1 MTNKEFINNK
11 LNGTHL
17 QFYLKTVRELFIVRN
32 QSTRDAE
39 LAAKFAIED
48 AQILMKVMGY
58 TND

>member
-1 MTNKEFINNK
+1 MTNKEFINTK

-17 QFYLKTVRELFIVRN
+17 QFYLKTIRESFIMRN
-32 QSTRDAE
+32 QSTINVE
-39 LAAKFAIED
+39 LAAKLAIED